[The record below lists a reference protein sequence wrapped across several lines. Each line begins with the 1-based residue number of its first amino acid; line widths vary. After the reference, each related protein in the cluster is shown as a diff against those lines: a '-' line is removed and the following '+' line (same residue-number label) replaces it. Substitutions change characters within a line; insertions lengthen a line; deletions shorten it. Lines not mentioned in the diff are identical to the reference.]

1 MIHFCVMP
9 WQINEGEGTVKLK
22 REHIA
27 QTFPN
32 INDLEGNFIFAAV
45 SVLTESGKKKTLFN
59 L

>member
-1 MIHFCVMP
+1 MTHFCVMP

-32 INDLEGNFIFAAV
+32 INDLEGLYICCGQCV
-45 SVLTESGKKKTLFN
+45 DREW
-59 L
+59 